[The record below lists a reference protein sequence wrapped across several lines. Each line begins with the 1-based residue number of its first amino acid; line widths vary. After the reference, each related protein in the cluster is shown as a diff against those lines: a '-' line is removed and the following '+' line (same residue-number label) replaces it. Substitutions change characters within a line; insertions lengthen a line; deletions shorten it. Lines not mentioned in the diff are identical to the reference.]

1 MTPTSSTPIMS
12 QITSPNHKKEVSS
25 APSPGP
31 VRMEGLM
38 DCEGAC
44 TERCKETKRPNLCKR
59 ACGSCCLK
67 CNCVPPGT
75 SGNYDASCPCYFN
88 LKTHNQ
94 IRKCP

>member
-1 MTPTSSTPIMS
+1 MGACAKPFIFSLVLLLLISHS
-12 QITSPNHKKEVSS
+12 QQQMEVSP
-25 APSPGP
+25 APSP
-31 VRMEGLM
+31 
-38 DCEGAC
+38 GAC

-75 SGNYDASCPCYFN
+75 SGNYDACPCYFN

>member
-1 MTPTSSTPIMS
+1 MGACAKPFIFSLVLLLLISHS
-12 QITSPNHKKEVSS
+12 QQQMEVSP
-25 APSPGP
+25 APSP
-31 VRMEGLM
+31 
-38 DCEGAC
+38 AC

-75 SGNYDASCPCYFN
+75 SSNYDACPCYFN